1 MNGRYLTNLL
11 CSLLA
16 LGFISG
22 CNFRT
27 SQEESPT
34 HNPATA
40 AAQTLE
46 VVFTKVA
53 AQTEQPVPGT
63 RTPGFS
69 STEARTSSPAIDETC
84 TNRASFVD
92 DVTIRDNTQIEHGSN
107 FVKVW
112 RLRNDGTCIWNRA
125 YTVTFF
131 GGERMGAPKK
141 ISLPD
146 IIQPGQTIDLSI
158 DLTAPEDP
166 GMYQGFWR
174 LQSGDGELFGIGS
187 EGNRSFWVKI
197 SVIPSLTASATSNLT
212 PTLFATGTVPPSKT
226 PTSTETPTPSATTSP
241 SPTLQPTPIVHSQGT
256 VRLLLDRNVN
266 LDNGEISPGAG
277 GDIVLVEPD
286 TSEYFLKPQN
296 NALLALYVGSQ
307 IHPSIQDCD
316 LTPKST
322 ASLPITALAV
332 NDNLCYSTDEGR
344 PGYMTITAL
353 NSDVEFT
360 FTTWVP

>member
-1 MNGRYLTNLL
+1 MNGRYFKNLL
-11 CSLLA
+11 SSLIA
-16 LGFISG
+16 LGLISG

-53 AQTEQPVPGT
+53 AQTEQLIPGT
-63 RTPGFS
+63 RTPGSS

-84 TNRASFVD
+84 TNQASYVD
-92 DVTIRDNTQIEHGSN
+92 DITIRDNTQIEPGSN

-125 YTVTFF
+125 YTLTFF
-131 GGERMGAPKK
+131 GGERMGAPNK
-141 ISLPD
+141 IFLPD
-146 IIQPGQTIDLSI
+146 IIPPGQTIDLTI

-166 GMYQGFWR
+166 GMYQGFWK
-174 LQSGDGELFGIGS
+174 LQSGNGEFFGIGS

-197 SVIPSLTASATSNLT
+197 SVITSLTASATSNLT
-212 PTLFATGTVPPSKT
+212 PTLFPTGTDSPSKT
-226 PTSTETPTPSATTSP
+226 PTPTETPTPSATTSP
-241 SPTLQPTPIVHSQGT
+241 SPTPQPTPMVHSQGA
-256 VRLLLDRNVN
+256 VQLLLDQDVN
-266 LDNGEISPGAG
+266 LDNGEISPVEG
-277 GDIVLVEPD
+277 GDIAQIEPN
-286 TSEYFLKPQN
+286 TSVYFLKPQN
-296 NALLALYVGSQ
+296 NALLALYIGSQ
-307 IHPSIQDCD
+307 SPPSIGDCE

-322 ASLPITALAV
+322 EALPFTALAV
-332 NDNLCYSTDEGR
+332 NDNLCYITDEGR
-344 PGYMTITAL
+344 PGYLTITAL
-353 NSDVEFT
+353 NSNVAFT